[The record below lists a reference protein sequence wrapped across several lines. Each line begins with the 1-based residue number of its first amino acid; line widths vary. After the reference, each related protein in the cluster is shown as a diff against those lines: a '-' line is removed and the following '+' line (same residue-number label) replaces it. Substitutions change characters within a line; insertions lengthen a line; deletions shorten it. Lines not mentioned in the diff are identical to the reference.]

1 MRKSFVFLT
10 GILLVASGIFAACS
24 VEQAEAKPK
33 WEVEGHFAEACQCD
47 VVCPC
52 IYLKSASHGTCNS
65 TQVFQIDK
73 GRYED
78 LVLDGLYV
86 ISAGSMPEMETAEG
100 EKPEWIWSFS
110 RIYLDERAN
119 EQQQVALKEIFHA
132 VLTNMLG
139 QSPGKP
145 FSPDNNVTVASI
157 EASVSL
163 DSVEAKIPDV
173 LDLQAVRLT
182 KPDSEEPW
190 EITDAATS
198 IEWLPQMYVG
208 KSKHFQ
214 YSDAREWE
222 YSDRNALFGRFK
234 ANSDMPGFKAAV
246 ETSAY

>member
-1 MRKSFVFLT
+1 MNKSLVFLAGT
-10 GILLVASGIFAACS
+10 LLVASGIFVACS

-33 WEVEGHFAEACQCD
+33 WEVEGHYAEACQCD

-52 IYLKSASHGTCNS
+52 NYLKPASHGTCNS

-86 ISAGSMPEMETAEG
+86 ITAGSVPESHDVEAEG
-100 EKPEWIWSFS
+100 SFAWSFS
-110 RIYLDERAN
+110 RFYLDERAN
-119 EQQQVALKEIFHA
+119 EQQQQALKEIFQA
-132 VLTNMLG
+132 MIANMLG
-139 QSPGKP
+139 RSPGEP
-145 FSPDNNVTVASI
+145 LSPDNNVTVASI

-190 EITDAATS
+190 EITDAAVS
-198 IEWLPQMYVG
+198 IEWLPRFWVG
-208 KSKHFQ
+208 RSKTYK
-214 YSDAREWE
+214 YSDAQEWDH
-222 YSDRNALFGRFK
+222 SGQNAHFGRFK
-234 ANSDMPGFKAAV
+234 ANSDMPGFKTVAETAA
-246 ETSAY
+246 Y

>member
-1 MRKSFVFLT
+1 MRKSFVFLA
-10 GILLVASGIFAACS
+10 GILLVASGIFVACS

-52 IYLKSASHGTCNS
+52 IYLKPASHGTCNS

-78 LVLDGLYV
+78 VVLDGLYV
-86 ISAGSMPEMETAEG
+86 ISAGSMPETETAEG
-100 EKPEWIWSFS
+100 EKPEWMWSFS

-119 EQQQVALKEIFHA
+119 EQQQAALKEIFQA

-139 QSPGKP
+139 QSPGEP
-145 FSPDNNVTVASI
+145 LSPDNNVTVASI

-182 KPDSEEPW
+182 KPESEEPW
-190 EITDAATS
+190 EITDAAWHA
-198 IEWLPQMYVG
+198 EWMPQHFAG
-208 KSKHFQ
+208 QSKN
-214 YSDAREWE
+214 YKYTGAREWDH
-222 YSDRNALFGRFK
+222 SGQNALFGRFK
-234 ANSDMPGFKAAV
+234 ANSDMPGFKAAG
-246 ETSAY
+246 ETAAY

>member
-1 MRKSFVFLT
+1 MRKSFVFLA

-24 VEQAEAKPK
+24 VEQAEAKPT

-52 IYLKSASHGTCNS
+52 IYLKPASHGTCNS

-78 LVLDGLYV
+78 VVLDGLYV
-86 ISAGSMPEMETAEG
+86 VSAGSAPEGQQLETG
-100 EKPEWIWSFS
+100 GPFTWSFS
-110 RIYLDERAN
+110 RIYVDERAN
-119 EQQQVALKEIFHA
+119 EQQQQALKEIFQA
-132 VLTNMLG
+132 MIANMLG

-145 FSPDNNVTVASI
+145 FSPDSNVTVVTI

-190 EITDAATS
+190 EITDAAMP

-234 ANSDMPGFKAAV
+234 ANSDMPGFKAAA